1 MFWFDAYQLSPA
13 ASHIALQYQSN
24 PDHQLKIKRI
34 IMKRS
39 LQTPLHTIR
48 TIGFIIFGVSVFN
61 TVHSQTTYQTAG
73 PAKITIEGTS
83 NIHDWVM
90 STDKGNSTAVFITDG
105 NGAINGL
112 SSLTFSLPV
121 ESLKSESSSM
131 DKNAYKAMHT
141 AKYASLTFTVLSASL
156 KPAGN
161 NNYQVQSKGRLTISG
176 VSRDI
181 DITALC
187 TVNPDKS
194 IAVNGSYKL
203 KMTAYSVTPPSIMLG
218 AIKTG
223 DDITVKFNLLFKT
236 R

>member
-1 MFWFDAYQLSPA
+1 MKHS
-13 ASHIALQYQSN
+13 
-24 PDHQLKIKRI
+24 LKT
-34 IMKRS
+34 S
-39 LQTPLHTIR
+39 LHTIR
-48 TIGFIIFGVSVFN
+48 TIVLIILSVSVFN
-61 TVHSQTTYQTAG
+61 TVNSQTTYQTAG
-73 PAKITIEGTS
+73 PAKIKIEGTS
-83 NIHDWVM
+83 NIHDWEM

-105 NGAINGL
+105 NGAISGL
-112 SSLTFSLPV
+112 SSLTFSLPI

-131 DKNAYKAMHT
+131 DKNAYKAMHST
-141 AKYASLTFTVLSASL
+141 KYASLTFTVLSASI
-156 KPAGN
+156 KPAG

-223 DDITVKFNLLFKT
+223 DDITVKFNLLFKA

>member
-1 MFWFDAYQLSPA
+1 
-13 ASHIALQYQSN
+13 
-24 PDHQLKIKRI
+24 
-34 IMKRS
+34 MKLS
-39 LQTPLHTIR
+39 LQTSLHTIR
-48 TIGFIIFGVSVFN
+48 TIVLIIFGVSVFN
-61 TVHSQTTYQTAG
+61 TVNSQITYQTAG
-73 PAKITIEGTS
+73 PAKIRIEGTS
-83 NIHDWVM
+83 NIHDWEM
-90 STDKGNSTAVFITDG
+90 STDKGISTAVFITDG
-105 NGAINGL
+105 NGVISGL
-112 SSLTFSLPV
+112 SSLTFSLPI

-131 DKNAYKAMHT
+131 DKNAYKAMHS
-141 AKYASLTFTVLSASL
+141 AKYASLTFTVLSASI
-156 KPAGN
+156 KPAG

-203 KMTAYSVTPPSIMLG
+203 KMTAYNVTPPSIMLG

-223 DDITVKFNLLFKT
+223 DDITVKFNLLFKA

>member
-1 MFWFDAYQLSPA
+1 
-13 ASHIALQYQSN
+13 
-24 PDHQLKIKRI
+24 
-34 IMKRS
+34 MKLLHS
-39 LQTPLHTIR
+39 TSLHTIK
-48 TIGFIIFGVSVFN
+48 TLVLIIYGVSVFN

-73 PAKITIEGTS
+73 PAKIKIEGTS
-83 NIHDWVM
+83 NIHDWEM
-90 STDKGNSTAVFITDG
+90 NTDKGNSTAVFITDG
-105 NGAINGL
+105 NGVISGL
-112 SSLTFSLPV
+112 SSLTFSLPI
-121 ESLKSESSSM
+121 ESLKSESSAM
-131 DKNAYKAMHT
+131 DKNAYKAMHST
-141 AKYASLTFTVLSASL
+141 KYTSLTFTVLSASI
-156 KPAGN
+156 KPAG

-203 KMTAYSVTPPSIMLG
+203 KMTAYNVTPPSIMLG

-223 DDITVKFNLLFKT
+223 DDITVKFNLLFKA